1 METWKILSAVVDKE
15 RWYVIFYF
23 WQTADRM
30 EKTVSKIKST

>member
-23 WQTADRM
+23 WQTTDRM